1 MSKDTT
7 TTYIGQDIPRPGSTG
22 TKATP
27 CEKVL
32 RENEYKYNM
41 IIDKML
47 NGFALHEI
55 ICDER
60 GKPVNYRFLN
70 VNPAF
75 EKITKYKARDL
86 LGKTVLEIRP
96 QTDPFLIEIYGKVA
110 LTGKPIIFDF
120 HNKYTD
126 EYFVITAFQP
136 AKGQFACIFQ
146 NITELKKTENALR
159 ESEHKFRIIAE
170 NPVSGIFIIQNTE
183 FIYVNDRMAE
193 MYGYSK
199 EEIIGQSYLIL
210 AHPDERKTIKERIQ
224 ERLMAP
230 EKYPRQRFDILWI
243 KKNRKAFWGA
253 VIVAK
258 AKHNG
263 KDCIIGSVVDI
274 SGVKQAEQD
283 LKKAHDELEQR
294 VQERTE
300 ELEKANE
307 ILLEKTNKLE
317 DVNTTLRVLLEKR
330 NKDKEE
336 DGEKILLNVKELLIP
351 NIQKLKVGPLTENQK
366 NHIALLE
373 SGLDEIVSPFVQ
385 ELTSKY
391 LHVTP
396 RELQVAFLVKEGKT
410 SKEIANILC
419 TAESTVVFHRANLR
433 KKLKLKKKS
442 NLRTYLMSLRSETP
456 SYI

>member
-1 MSKDTT
+1 M
-7 TTYIGQDIPRPGSTG
+7 YIEQNILKSGYIG

-27 CEKVL
+27 SEKVL
-32 RENEYKYNM
+32 RENEYKYNI

-60 GKPVNYRFLN
+60 GTPVNYRFLK

-75 EKITKYKARDL
+75 EKITKYKARNL

-96 QTDPFLIEIYGKVA
+96 EMEPFLIETYGKVA

-170 NPVSGIFIIQNTE
+170 NPVSGIFITQGSK
-183 FIYVNDRMAE
+183 FIYVNNCLAE
-193 MYGYSK
+193 MHGYRK
-199 EEIIGQSYLIL
+199 EEIIGQPYLVL
-210 AHPDERKTIKERIQ
+210 VHPDERKTIKERIQ
-224 ERLMAP
+224 ERLIAP
-230 EKYPRQRFDILWI
+230 EKYPQQRFDILWI
-243 KKNRKAFWGA
+243 KKNREAFWGA
-253 VIVAK
+253 IIVAK

-263 KDCIIGSVVDI
+263 RNCIIGSVVDI
-274 SGVKQAEQD
+274 SGVKQAELD
-283 LKKAHDELEQR
+283 LKKAYDELEQR
-294 VQERTE
+294 VRERTE

-307 ILLEKTNKLE
+307 ILLEKTNELE
-317 DVNTTLRVLLEKR
+317 DVNTTLRVLFEKR
-330 NKDKEE
+330 DKDKEE
-336 DGEKILLNVKELLIP
+336 EGKKILLNAKELLIP
-351 NIQKLKVGPLTENQK
+351 HIQKLKIGSLTENQK
-366 NHIALLE
+366 NHLALLE
-373 SGLDEIVSPFVQ
+373 SGLDKIISPFVQ

-391 LHVTP
+391 LHITP
-396 RELQVAFLVKEGKT
+396 RELQVASLVKEGKT

-419 TAESTVVFHRANLR
+419 TTESTVVFHRANLR

-442 NLRTYLMSLRSETP
+442 NLRTYLLSLRSETP
-456 SYI
+456 LSI